1 MTESANYILS
11 RRKTATQPRPKP
23 RKRHHDGLHWRERQK
38 LARRKVAAANLRRGL
53 TAAGNK
59 PKVAPRY
66 YIQKQIQKLKLGQG
80 IAADTKSQRETLR
93 IVARRLGI
101 TLQQRDGRMVKI

>member
-1 MTESANYILS
+1 MTAYATDLLN
-11 RRKTATQPRPKP
+11 RRRVKLPPPKP
-23 RKRHHDGLHWRERQK
+23 VTRYHDGLHWRERQK

-53 TAAGNK
+53 TAAGTK

-66 YIQKQIQKLKLGQG
+66 YIQKQIQKLKPGQG
-80 IAADTKSQRETLR
+80 IAADSKSQRETLR